1 MAHGLPQYLG
11 RDLLSSREQLE
22 RYASGLF
29 APEEW
34 QQLLRSR
41 GSTVSTTAW
50 SADDLALLDEAA
62 FLTGGRTRS
71 YGHIVVDEAQDL
83 TPMQFRMITR
93 PRPVGLRHGAR

>member
-1 MAHGLPQYLG
+1 MLDTLWPSVSPNTLV

-41 GSTVSTTAW
+41 GSTVTYHR
-50 SADDLALLDEAA
+50 LE
-62 FLTGGRTRS
+62 R
-71 YGHIVVDEAQDL
+71 
-83 TPMQFRMITR
+83 
-93 PRPVGLRHGAR
+93 